1 MYAEKTTRTLAKTL
15 GNLPAQLQAEVVL
28 NKLALKASEKKVQTL
43 LYTPVEK
50 KSGANKHIGC
60 KANRGAS

>member
-1 MYAEKTTRTLAKTL
+1 ME
-15 GNLPAQLQAEVVL
+15 AEVVL

-43 LYTPVEK
+43 LYTPLEK